1 MAKTV
6 TKQLDRSLGLGGV
19 FTLAVGAM
27 LGPLR
32 WIKIANIMTSYRL
45 FPRLLATAGL

>member
-1 MAKTV
+1 MAKIV

-19 FTLAVGAM
+19 FTLAVGAK

-32 WIKIANIMTSYRL
+32 WIKTAKIMASYRL
-45 FPRLLATAGL
+45 FARLLATPGL